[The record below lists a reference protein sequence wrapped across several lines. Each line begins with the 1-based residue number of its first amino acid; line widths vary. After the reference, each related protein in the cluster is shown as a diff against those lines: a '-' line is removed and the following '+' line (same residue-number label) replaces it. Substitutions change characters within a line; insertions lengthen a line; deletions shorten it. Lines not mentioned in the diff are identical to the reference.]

1 MLLPFVRTKG
11 NPKAAGWDK
20 MAKPPLRCA

>member
-1 MLLPFVRTKG
+1 VRTKG

-20 MAKPPLRCA
+20 MAKPPLRCAK